1 MAKNQTFFNFKRGD
15 IVDAWGDPAIIID
28 VLRSEFTDNVSV
40 YVRFVRNIGDSR
52 PFDVL
57 TISPASPQGT
67 QEWKLTPKSALL
79 ERISK
84 RQAYIQK
91 EIDQLLTMVE
101 PAETQPI
108 P

>member
-1 MAKNQTFFNFKRGD
+1 MAKNQIFFDFKRGD
-15 IVDAWGDPAIIID
+15 IVDAWGDLAIIVD

-57 TISPASPQGT
+57 TISPDSPQGT
-67 QEWKLTPKSALL
+67 QEWKLISKSALL
-79 ERISK
+79 ERIGK

-91 EIDQLLTMVE
+91 EIDQLLAMVE
-101 PAETQPI
+101 QAETQPI
-108 P
+108 S